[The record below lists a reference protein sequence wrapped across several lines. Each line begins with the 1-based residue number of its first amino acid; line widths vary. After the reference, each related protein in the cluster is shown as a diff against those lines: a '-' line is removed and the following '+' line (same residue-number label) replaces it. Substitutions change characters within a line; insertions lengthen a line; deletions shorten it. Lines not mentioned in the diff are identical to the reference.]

1 MKHVV
6 PSACLAAAFAV
17 GLSAQTPS
25 PAPEAQA
32 SSPKSVTVTGCLK
45 AGDEPGSFALSNIKT
60 ADKAPS
66 AASSTTTTGTTGA
79 TGTAGSTTTTTT
91 TTVNKD
97 LENATVKLTGSPSGV
112 KMDDH
117 IGHTVRVTGT
127 LNAAAPSASAT
138 AGAPAGAPAA
148 SASAGKAQPSLD
160 VSSLSMVSG
169 SCSM

>member
-45 AGDEPGSFALSNIKT
+45 AGDEPGTFALSNIKA

-66 AASSTTTTGTTGA
+66 AASASPTAGTTGA
-79 TGTAGSTTTTTT
+79 TGTTGSAGASTIP
-91 TTVNKD
+91 KE

-117 IGHTVRVTGT
+117 VGHTVRVSGT
-127 LNAAAPSASAT
+127 VNAAAPSGGAA
-138 AGAPAGAPAA
+138 AGAAGAPAA
-148 SASAGKAQPSLD
+148 APSAGKAQPSLD